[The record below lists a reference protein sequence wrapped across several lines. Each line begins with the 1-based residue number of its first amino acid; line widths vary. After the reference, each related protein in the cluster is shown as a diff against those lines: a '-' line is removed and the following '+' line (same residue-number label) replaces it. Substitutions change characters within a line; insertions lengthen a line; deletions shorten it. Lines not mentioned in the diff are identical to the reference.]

1 MANAQPYYGNNGQGT
16 SEEMNKDI
24 QLRKTDPNYVN
35 SQIEHANNV
44 IKARQ
49 SEGLD
54 ITAQLNYL
62 NKLKQDAQAFQP
74 KDNQGNSNTFRPD
87 LSGTQ
92 MGNFDAQASQAQM
105 NNSLQQNAQAQ
116 MQQQK
121 AILDMQ
127 LKQQLAS
134 LEKAYNDAILDGKIS
149 VREAQEQF
157 QAEKTA
163 IEKQAY
169 LDSERT
175 MLYSN
180 EMGIQNSQQMVGL
193 MHGDNARTNELHQ
206 SARLQKEKRIND
218 ITDRLNRVKQDYT
231 LDSGLAYN
239 QYNSGLLN
247 ASGQINA
254 QMYQNMFEMQRD
266 DYTFNRQQQAQLDM
280 ANVQHQYDRNN
291 QDYAH
296 TLDLEKMSNAYN
308 LDLGKMKAQTRET
321 LQVMEVQNNYDL
333 NKMAVAFQQDL
344 SKMATQHGYSSALQS
359 QAHRNSM
366 AQAGAEASSKIAQIE
381 AEKNQSM
388 QWVINQYTE
397 GTPEYW
403 IRTKQI
409 EEEAKLK
416 KEAIWNEAQAT
427 AMVNLIDPTFDPKN
441 KNQANYSNKLK
452 QYNTAASYFGQPTYA
467 NPTYKETSP
476 TQKAL
481 EKQIENRTKWR

>member
-16 SEEMNKDI
+16 SEEMNQDI

-44 IKARQ
+44 IKTRQ

-62 NKLKQDAQAFQP
+62 NKLKQDSQAFQP
-74 KDNQGNSNTFRPD
+74 QDNQGNPNTFRPD

-92 MGNFDAQASQAQM
+92 MGNFNSQASQEQM

-121 AILDMQ
+121 SILDMQ
-127 LKQQLAS
+127 LKQQLVT
-134 LEKAYNDAILDGKIS
+134 LEKTYNDAISDGKLS

-157 QAEKTA
+157 QTEKTA

-193 MHGDNARTNELHQ
+193 MQGDNARTNELHQ
-206 SARLQKEKRIND
+206 SARLQKEKRVNE

-344 SKMATQHGYSSALQS
+344 SKMATQHGYSASLQS

-366 AQAGAEASSKIAQIE
+366 AQVGAEASSRIAQIE

-409 EEEAKLK
+409 EEETRLK
-416 KEAIWNEAQAT
+416 KESIWNEAQAT

-441 KNQANYSNKLK
+441 KNQPNYDKKLN
-452 QYNTAASYFGQPTYA
+452 QYNTAAGYFGQPTYKA
-467 NPTYKETSP
+467 PTNPTG
-476 TQKAL
+476 KAI
-481 EKQIENRTKWR
+481 EKQINIRMPNRE

>member
-1 MANAQPYYGNNGQGT
+1 MANTQPYFGNNGQGT

-44 IKARQ
+44 IKTRQ

-74 KDNQGNSNTFRPD
+74 QDNQGNSNTFRPD

-134 LEKAYNDAILDGKIS
+134 LEKAYNDAISDGKIS

-180 EMGIQNSQQMVGL
+180 EMGIQNSQQMLGL
-193 MHGDNARTNELHQ
+193 MQGDNARTNELHQ

-321 LQVMEVQNNYDL
+321 LQIMEVQNNYDL

-359 QAHRNSM
+359 QSHRNSM
-366 AQAGAEASSKIAQIE
+366 AQIGAEASSRIAQIE

-409 EEEAKLK
+409 EEEARLK
-416 KEAIWNEAQAT
+416 KESIWNEAQAT

-452 QYNTAASYFGQPTYA
+452 QYNTAASYFGQPTY
-467 NPTYKETSP
+467 KETSP

-481 EKQIENRTKWR
+481 EKQIQIRTTNTE

>member
-35 SQIEHANNV
+35 SQIEHTNNV
-44 IKARQ
+44 IKTRQ

-74 KDNQGNSNTFRPD
+74 QNNQGNSNTFRPD

-92 MGNFDAQASQAQM
+92 MGNFNAQASQEQM

-134 LEKAYNDAILDGKIS
+134 LEKAYNDAISDGKLS

-175 MLYSN
+175 ILYSN

-193 MHGDNARTNELHQ
+193 MQGDNARTNELHQ
-206 SARLQKEKRIND
+206 SARLQKEKRVNE
-218 ITDRLNRVKQDYT
+218 ITDRLNRIKQDYT

-239 QYNSGLLN
+239 QYNSGLLSS
-247 ASGQINA
+247 SGQINA

-280 ANVQHQYDRNN
+280 ANVQYQYDRNN

-321 LQVMEVQNNYDL
+321 LQVMDVQHGYDL
-333 NKMAVAFQQDL
+333 DKMAVAFQQDL
-344 SKMATQHGYSSALQS
+344 SKMATQHGYSSSLQS

-366 AQAGAEASSKIAQIE
+366 SEASYKASLAVQQEEADYQRALKRNLAQFE
-381 AEKNQSM
+381 P
-388 QWVINQYTE
+388 
-397 GTPEYW
+397 GTPEYKAMQNQLKLESDIKKANIW
-403 IRTKQI
+403 D
-409 EEEAKLK
+409 EAK
-416 KEAIWNEAQAT
+416 AT
-427 AMVNLIDPTFDPKN
+427 AMVNLIDPTFDPEN
-441 KNQANYSNKLK
+441 KNQANYTNKLN
-452 QYNTAASYFGQPTYA
+452 QYNTVSEYFGQPTYKA
-467 NPTYKETSP
+467 PTNPTG
-476 TQKAL
+476 KAI
-481 EKQIENRTKWR
+481 EKQIKIRMPNRE